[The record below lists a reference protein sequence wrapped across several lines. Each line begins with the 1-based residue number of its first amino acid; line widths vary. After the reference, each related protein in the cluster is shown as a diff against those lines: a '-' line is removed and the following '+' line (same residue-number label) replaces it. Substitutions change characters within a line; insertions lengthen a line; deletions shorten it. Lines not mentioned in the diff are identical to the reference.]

1 MARKKKPITAEE
13 FAAWLA
19 DPVTEVVIKAH
30 ADMAEQLKQG
40 WLDATWL
47 TGTADPLLLIQ
58 LKTRADAYLAIAEC
72 SYEDIVGDG
81 NA

>member
-1 MARKKKPITAEE
+1 LARKRKPITAEE

-19 DPVTEVVIKAH
+19 DPVTVVVLKAH
-30 ADMAEQLKQG
+30 ADVAEQQKQG
-40 WLDATWL
+40 WLDASWD
-47 TGTADPLLLIQ
+47 GQNPDPLLLTE
-58 LKTRADAYLAIAEC
+58 LKTRADAYRAIAEC